1 MSYQQVQGKDR
12 AWREA
17 LMRNLAT
24 DLILHEKLTIT
35 EARAKELRR
44 HVEKLITLAKR
55 NDLHARRQA
64 AKILRNVK
72 VSENEDVL
80 QKLFNKIGPRYKERN
95 GGYTRILKLNNRR
108 GDNALKVIIALV

>member
-1 MSYQQVQGKDR
+1 MSYQQVQGKDT
-12 AWREA
+12 AWRTA

-24 DLILHEKLTIT
+24 ELIVHEKLTIT

-44 HVEKLITLAKR
+44 HVERLITLAKR

-64 AKILRNVK
+64 LKVLRNVK
-72 VSENEDVL
+72 VSDTEDVL
-80 QKLFNKIGPRYKERN
+80 QKLFNKIGPRYKDRN
-95 GGYTRILKLNNRR
+95 GGYTRIIKLDNRR